1 VAIRSFPSSKKLSG
15 SNLREFRSYVS
26 QLKKQGVLPAKLKT
40 GTVRPYNKVG
50 GRTLADWV
58 NQNHRRL
65 TEVKSSPKTNPK
77 LHSENKPTLAQ
88 APFHIRDFATN
99 QKDLAVLFRDIE
111 RDRELSARID
121 AKKRP
126 DERWAMRIDG
136 TDSLNIYASI
146 DLMID
151 DLFKYSGHGLSGPY
165 GTRDIFHDKKK
176 AQALLPKLQLIR
188 WNRGI
193 GEWTKTR
200 KFPKHKKATKKTK
213 KKSHKKRT
221 KK

>member
-26 QLKKQGVLPAKLKT
+26 QLKKQGVLPASVKT
-40 GTVRPYNKVG
+40 GSARPYFKVK
-50 GRTLADWV
+50 GRTLADYV
-58 NQNHRRL
+58 NRNHRRL
-65 TEVKSSPKTNPK
+65 TEVAGSPPSNVSRET
-77 LHSENKPTLAQ
+77 SKPTLAQ
-88 APFHIRDFATN
+88 KPFHIRDFATN

-151 DLFKYSGHGLSGPY
+151 DLFKYSGHGLTGPY

-200 KFPKHKKATKKTK
+200 KFPKNKKQQK